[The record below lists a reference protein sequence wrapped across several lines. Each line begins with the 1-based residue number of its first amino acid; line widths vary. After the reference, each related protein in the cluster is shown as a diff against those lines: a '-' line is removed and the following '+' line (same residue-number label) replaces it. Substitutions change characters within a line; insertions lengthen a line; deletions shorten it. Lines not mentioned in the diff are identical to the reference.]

1 MELAGGMDDVIHL
14 EVGDPNFDTPP
25 HIVEAAAEAARQG
38 YTHYTP
44 NAGLV
49 SLREAIVE
57 KLRRDNQIN
66 VAIENVIVT
75 PGAVTAAMTS
85 LMALV
90 EPGDEVLLPDPCWPN
105 NLMQVRLLGG
115 RPVRYQLS
123 PDRGFLPGFDKMDR
137 LVSPATKVIVV
148 NSPSNPTGAVWTKE
162 DYADLLA
169 FARRHDL
176 YILSDE
182 VYEAI
187 VFDEPHVSPA
197 AMDKDGRVVSVFGFS
212 KSYAMTGWRLG
223 YAVAPE
229 PLATSL
235 RKLQEPLVSC
245 ASAVSQKAAEA
256 ALLGPQ
262 VAVRE
267 MRDAYRTRR
276 DEVLRLLKD
285 VGCYEYSPRGA
296 FYLLLNVSPL
306 GRDPHFVARSLLEEL
321 RVATA
326 PGITFGSM
334 TRDYVR
340 ISLASEL
347 EDLLEGTRRI
357 CRFVYG

>member
-1 MELAGGMDDVIHL
+1 M
-14 EVGDPNFDTPP
+14 
-25 HIVEAAAEAARQG
+25 
-38 YTHYTP
+38 
-44 NAGLV
+44 
-49 SLREAIVE
+49 
-57 KLRRDNQIN
+57 
-66 VAIENVIVT
+66 
-75 PGAVTAAMTS
+75 
-85 LMALV
+85 
-90 EPGDEVLLPDPCWPN
+90 
-105 NLMQVRLLGG
+105 
-115 RPVRYQLS
+115 
-123 PDRGFLPGFDKMDR
+123 
-137 LVSPATKVIVV
+137 SPATKVIVV

-162 DYADLLA
+162 NYADLLV

-197 AMDKDGRVVSVFGFS
+197 AMDKDKRVVTVFGFS
-212 KSYAMTGWRLG
+212 KTYAMTGWRLG

-229 PLATSL
+229 PIATSL

-245 ASAVSQKAAEA
+245 ASAISQKAAEA

-262 VAVRE
+262 IVVRK

-276 DEVLRLLKD
+276 DEVLRLIKD
-285 VGCYEYSPRGA
+285 IGCYEYSPKGA

-306 GRDPHFVARSLLEEL
+306 GSDPCCVASRLLEETE
-321 RVATA
+321 VATA
-326 PGITFGSM
+326 PGATFGSV

-347 EDLLEGTRRI
+347 GELLEGTRRI
-357 CRFVYG
+357 CEFAYGH